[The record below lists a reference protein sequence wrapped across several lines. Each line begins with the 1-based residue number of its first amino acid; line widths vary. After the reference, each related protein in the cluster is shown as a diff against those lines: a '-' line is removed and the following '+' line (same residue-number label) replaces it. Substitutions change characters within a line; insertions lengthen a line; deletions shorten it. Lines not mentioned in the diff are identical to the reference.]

1 MRRYFDSNPVRL
13 KPRIQNRK
21 GENTSTNIIR
31 QDRTVLIQ
39 NQHVFNNVSPRR
51 INHAA
56 KIPGKEKIHRNTC
69 SHFAVWQFRSNLG
82 RNTVCIMNNHPDKL
96 DNFDKFWPTLCGGGE
111 S

>member
-39 NQHVFNNVSPRR
+39 NQHVFNNARSTLSPRK
-51 INHAA
+51 IDHAA
-56 KIPGKEKIHRNTC
+56 KIPERKRFTGTHVHISQSGNSGLILVETL
-69 SHFAVWQFRSNLG
+69 FA
-82 RNTVCIMNNHPDKL
+82 
-96 DNFDKFWPTLCGGGE
+96 
-111 S
+111 